1 MPNDYISKLKSLSP
15 SLQAKLAD
23 EKILAE
29 LDELDSQYGIKAV
42 LILLG
47 LLLSEIDYIELGGK
61 LKADYGFNDFLA
73 AEVKGKFGDL
83 IKELG
88 KEETAVAVKPAGREA
103 PADYPM
109 VFSQADEAEVKKYV
123 NLSAAVPVDY
133 STDARRLIAAFGYPN
148 ADEIMPKRLENIIIA
163 RLKDV
168 RDDLETKENLMKS
181 KKVGGLEFSE
191 AEADKLLGLIKNK
204 SVLNARDS
212 SITSVR
218 QLADTSDFSRNDKY
232 SGKIN
237 NANQP
242 TIEMEDGLPVVRLP
256 EALAIRPPADMA
268 IKENPVIPAEK
279 LPVADVNGKIKPA
292 TEATLPPPTPQ
303 PYLAAKKI
311 PESVINA
318 KTASK
323 PNLDDV
329 KLGKKLMGP
338 IEELEMMTII
348 DFRRLA
354 ADPQAAVNK
363 IKEKINLLGREG
375 LDRRLAGVDAWQ
387 KSEVSRFYRLLGQLS
402 MSENKTI
409 EIVIKERLLAG
420 KPTLSLDEFYA
431 VMELNRTLRY

>member
-15 SLQAKLAD
+15 SLQAKLAA
-23 EKILAE
+23 EEILAE
-29 LDELDSQYGIKAV
+29 LDELDGQYGIKAV

-47 LLLSEIDYIELGGK
+47 LLSGELDYADLSEK

-73 AEVKGKFGDL
+73 TEVKKKFGDL

-88 KEETAVAVKPAGREA
+88 EGETAAVKSSNGDVS
-103 PADYPM
+103 ADYPM
-109 VFSQADEAEVKKYV
+109 TFSQADEVEVKKYV
-123 NLSAAVPVDY
+123 NLSAAVPADY
-133 STDARRLIAAFGYPN
+133 SGAASKLAAAFGYPS
-148 ADEIMPKRLENIIIA
+148 ADEVMLKRLENIIVA

-191 AEADKLLGLIKNK
+191 AEVDKLLNLIKNQGNFTHIEE
-204 SVLNARDS
+204 LNKNTRDPSARPLGLGRD
-212 SITSVR
+212 
-218 QLADTSDFSRNDKY
+218 DNSRDKVN
-232 SGKIN
+232 GI
-237 NANQP
+237 NQP

-256 EALAIRPPADMA
+256 ESLMVKAPAAVA
-268 IKENPVIPAEK
+268 IKENLIIPVEK
-279 LPVADVNGKIKPA
+279 LPIAEVNDKIKPA
-292 TEATLPPPTPQ
+292 IEEKFPLPAPQ
-303 PYLAAKKI
+303 PYLATKKI

-363 IKEKINLLGREG
+363 IKEKIDLLQQEG
-375 LDRRLAGVDAWQ
+375 LDRRVAGINA
-387 KSEVSRFYRLLGQLS
+387 
-402 MSENKTI
+402 
-409 EIVIKERLLAG
+409 
-420 KPTLSLDEFYA
+420 
-431 VMELNRTLRY
+431 